1 MCGRYAFFSPHEAVL
16 GYFELPDSTAPVE
29 PRFNIAPT
37 QEVAAVRARQGG
49 GRELALLHWGLV
61 PAWAEERSIGSRMIN
76 ARAETLREK
85 PSFRIPFERR
95 RCLVLADGYYEWQV
109 AREGPKQPYFIRR
122 ADRAP
127 FAMAGLWERWQ
138 GRAGA
143 QPLESC
149 VIVTG
154 AASAN
159 LSHVHVRMPVIIPRD
174 SYAAW
179 LDPALGSDAVAP
191 LLAPA
196 AGEPLVAVAVSRR
209 VNSPSQQ
216 GPELL
221 EPIADVEA

>member
-16 GYFELPDSTAPVE
+16 GYFELPDSTAPLE

-37 QEVAAVRARQGG
+37 QQVAAVRAIAGG

-61 PAWAEERSIGSRMIN
+61 PPWAKERSIGSRMIN

-85 PSFRIPFERR
+85 PSFRIPFDQR

-109 AREGPKQPYFIRR
+109 TREGPKQPYFIRR
-122 ADRAP
+122 ADGAP
-127 FAMAGLWERWQ
+127 FAMAGLWESWQ
-138 GRAGA
+138 GPAGV
-143 QPLESC
+143 QRLESC

-154 AASAN
+154 AASED
-159 LSHVHVRMPVIIPRD
+159 LSHVHLRMPVIIPRE

-179 LDPALGSDAVAP
+179 LDPALRSESVAP
-191 LLAPA
+191 LLSPA
-196 AGEPLVAVAVSRR
+196 AGEPLVATAVSRR
-209 VNSPSQQ
+209 VNSPFQE

-221 EPIADVEA
+221 EPIASVEA

>member
-16 GYFELPDSTAPVE
+16 GYFELPSSSAPIE

-37 QEVAAVRARQGG
+37 QQVAAVRATEGG

-61 PAWAEERSIGSRMIN
+61 PAWAKERSVGSRMIN

-85 PSFRIPFERR
+85 SSFRIPFDKR

-109 AREGPKQPYFIRR
+109 TREGPKQPYFIRR

-127 FAMAGLWERWQ
+127 FGMAGLWESWR
-138 GRAGA
+138 GPAGV

-149 VIVTG
+149 VIVTR
-154 AASAN
+154 AASAD
-159 LSHVHVRMPVIIPRD
+159 LSHVHLRMPLIIPRE

-179 LDPALGSDAVAP
+179 LDPAVRSESVAP
-191 LLAPA
+191 LLSPA
-196 AGEPLVAVAVSRR
+196 AAEPLVAIAVSRR

-216 GPELL
+216 GAELL
-221 EPIADVEA
+221 EPIANVEA